1 MSCGKM
7 PLFPQPFC
15 GQSSLHM
22 PLFDGK
28 GCNCDCWTPTLSC
41 EDCQCVRIQ
50 NPACP
55 GEFAD
60 VELCVDCNGN
70 LSICVR
76 RANRSP
82 CGHSPCNHPHCSQ
95 PPCSRPGCDC
105 DPCGRKPRPHP
116 GPWMR

>member
-1 MSCGKM
+1 MSGGKT
-7 PLFPQPFC
+7 PLFPQPCC

-28 GCNCDCWTPTLSC
+28 RCNCECWTPSVCC

-76 RANRSP
+76 RSNR
-82 CGHSPCNHPHCSQ
+82 GHA
-95 PPCSRPGCDC
+95 PCSRPPCGC
-105 DPCGRKPRPHP
+105 DPCGKRFRPPQGP
-116 GPWMR
+116 GPWLR

>member
-7 PLFPQPFC
+7 QLFPQPCC
-15 GQSSLHM
+15 GQSSLRM

-28 GCNCDCWTPTLSC
+28 HCGCGECWSPAPMC
-41 EDCQCVRIQ
+41 EDCKCVRIQ

-60 VELCVDCNGN
+60 VELCVDCDGN

-76 RANRSP
+76 RPNRTN
-82 CGHSPCNHPHCSQ
+82 CGCGPHHGKC
-95 PPCSRPGCDC
+95 RPQ
-105 DPCGRKPRPHP
+105 CGP
-116 GPWMR
+116 GPWIR

>member
-1 MSCGKM
+1 MSGGKT
-7 PLFPQPFC
+7 PLFPQACC
-15 GQSSLHM
+15 GQNSLRM

-28 GCNCDCWTPTLSC
+28 NCNCACWTPSVCC

-76 RANRSP
+76 RENRGHAP
-82 CGHSPCNHPHCSQ
+82 CCRPHC
-95 PPCSRPGCDC
+95 GC
-105 DPCGRKPRPHP
+105 DPCGKRFRPPQGP
-116 GPWMR
+116 GPWVR